1 METLLIMLLM
11 PLPIFMGRAYDPSPG
26 IFQSKEEARN
36 LECTRLSQAEAHAR
50 FPGQVPEPPARG
62 MGIDTDALS
71 CTRRFMRIGERPARD
86 EAILSSLRQSVGD
99 ITQSANALEAGEL
112 TWHVDA
118 FYPQPAVA
126 AKISVAART
135 ALVERGRKVSDR
147 VPVLAAGDIAVLW
160 KLPPNRAYP
169 LACARYFAEGVLT
182 ERDVFLGVMLV
193 DERETQLHA
202 GLCARGEWK
211 WLQ

>member
-1 METLLIMLLM
+1 
-11 PLPIFMGRAYDPSPG
+11 MGG
-26 IFQSKEEARN
+26 
-36 LECTRLSQAEAHAR
+36 
-50 FPGQVPEPPARG
+50 
-62 MGIDTDALS
+62 DTDALS

>member
-11 PLPIFMGRAYDPSPG
+11 PLPIFVGRAHDPSPG

-36 LECTRLSQAEAHAR
+36 LECTRLSQAEAHDR

-62 MGIDTDALS
+62 TTAVSDALA
-71 CTRRFMRIGERPARD
+71 CTSRFMRIGERPARD
-86 EAILSSLRQSVGD
+86 EVILSSLRQSVGA
-99 ITQSANALEAGEL
+99 ITQTAGALEAGEL
-112 TWHVDA
+112 TWYVDA
-118 FYPQPAVA
+118 FYPEPAVA
-126 AKISVAART
+126 AKISVATRT
-135 ALVERGRKVSDR
+135 DLVERGRKVSDR

-160 KLPPNRAYP
+160 KMPPQQAYP
-169 LACARYFAEGVLT
+169 LACKRYFAQGVLT
-182 ERDVFLGVMLV
+182 ERDVFLGVMIV
-193 DERETQLHA
+193 DARETQLHA